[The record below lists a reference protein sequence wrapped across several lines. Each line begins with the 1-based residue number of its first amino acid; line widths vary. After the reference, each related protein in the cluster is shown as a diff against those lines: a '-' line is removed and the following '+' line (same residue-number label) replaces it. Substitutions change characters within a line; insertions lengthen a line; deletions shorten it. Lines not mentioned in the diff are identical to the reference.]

1 MGNPRRRRRPRDPG
15 QLNGPNRA
23 RDRLRDHR
31 LHVLPL
37 KLLMFLLTAV
47 LIGSVYRG
55 FGGDPDLVALVSTL
69 AGLGAIAAVVFAERM
84 GLL

>member
-1 MGNPRRRRRPRDPG
+1 M
-15 QLNGPNRA
+15 
-23 RDRLRDHR
+23 
-31 LHVLPL
+31 LPL

-55 FGGDPDLVALVSTL
+55 FGGEPDLVALVSTL